1 MKQFT
6 DAERERIS
14 RAVQQAERVTKA
26 EIVPMI
32 VPASALYREAGYRT
46 GLMLALL
53 ALAIL
58 LTIEIHWLPLPWGW
72 HAGNA
77 GWLLL
82 AVVAAYGFGQWLGRV
97 PNVIRFVTSRER
109 MAHKV
114 TLRAEQAFY
123 KHGLHN
129 TKGRTGILIL
139 VSLLERRVHVLA
151 DKGINDRV
159 PAGTWDGLVNGI
171 VDGIRNGHAIDAI
184 CAAIAKCGDI
194 LAQVSPAGSGA
205 NPNELPDTLIQEP

>member
-1 MKQFT
+1 MTSFT
-6 DAERERIS
+6 NAEQERI
-14 RAVQQAERVTKA
+14 RLAVQQAELVTKG

-32 VPASALYREAGYRT
+32 VPASALYREAGYRM

-53 ALAIL
+53 ALALL
-58 LTIEIHWLPLPWGW
+58 LTIEIYWLPWGW

-82 AVVAAYGFGQWLGRV
+82 AVIAAYGFGQWLGRV
-97 PNVIRFVTSRER
+97 PMVIRLVTSRER
-109 MAHKV
+109 LAHKV

-129 TKGRTGILIL
+129 TQGRTGILIL
-139 VSLLERRVHVLA
+139 ISLLERRIHVLA

-171 VDGIRNGHAIDAI
+171 IDGIRTGQATDAI
-184 CAAIAKCGDI
+184 CAAIAKCGTL
-194 LAQVSPAGSGA
+194 LAQVSPADSGD
-205 NPNELPDTLIQEP
+205 NPNELPDALIQEP

>member
-1 MKQFT
+1 MMHFS
-6 DAERERIS
+6 DAERERIKQTV
-14 RAVQQAERVTKA
+14 RQAERGTKG

-32 VPASALYREAGYRT
+32 VPASARYREASYRM
-46 GLMLALL
+46 GLILVWLTLALL
-53 ALAIL
+53 
-58 LTIEIHWLPLPWGW
+58 LTVEVYWLPWGW

-82 AVVAAYGFGQWLGRV
+82 AVVAAYGVGQWLGRI
-97 PNVIRFVTSRER
+97 PLIIRLVTSRER

-114 TLRAEQAFY
+114 KLRAEQGFY
-123 KHGLHN
+123 RHGLHK

-159 PAGTWDGLVNGI
+159 PSGTWDGLVNGI
-171 VDGIRNGHAIDAI
+171 IDGIRTGRATDALCDAI
-184 CAAIAKCGDI
+184 ARCGAL
-194 LAQVSPAGSGA
+194 LAQVAPADPGD
-205 NPNELPDTLIQEP
+205 NPDELPDELIQEP

>member
-1 MKQFT
+1 MKSLT
-6 DAERERIS
+6 DAERERI
-14 RAVQQAERVTKA
+14 RQAVQQVEQVTKG

-46 GLMLALL
+46 GLILALL
-53 ALAIL
+53 ALALL
-58 LTIEIHWLPLPWGW
+58 LTIEIYWLPWGW

-82 AVVAAYGFGQWLGRV
+82 AVVASYGLGQCLGRI
-97 PNVIRFVTSRER
+97 PMVIRLVTSRER

-123 KHGLHN
+123 KHGLHH
-129 TKGRTGILIL
+129 TKGHTGILIL
-139 VSLLERRVHVLA
+139 VSMLERRVHVLA
-151 DKGINDRV
+151 DKGINDHV

-171 VDGIRNGHAIDAI
+171 IDGIRTGNATDAI
-184 CAAIAKCGDI
+184 CAAIAKCGAL
-194 LAQVSPAGSGA
+194 LAEVAPSRSGD

>member
-1 MKQFT
+1 MKSFT
-6 DAERERIS
+6 DAEQERI
-14 RAVQQAERVTKA
+14 RQAVQQAEQVTRG

-46 GLMLALL
+46 GLILALL
-53 ALAIL
+53 ALALL
-58 LTIEIHWLPLPWGW
+58 LTIEIYWLPWGW

-82 AVVAAYGFGQWLGRV
+82 AVVVSYGLGQWLGRI
-97 PNVIRFVTSRER
+97 PMVIRLVTSRER

-123 KHGLHN
+123 KHGLHH
-129 TKGRTGILIL
+129 TKGHTGILIL
-139 VSLLERRVHVLA
+139 VSMLERRVHVLA
-151 DKGINDRV
+151 DKGINDHV

-171 VDGIRNGHAIDAI
+171 IDGIRTGNATDAI
-184 CAAIAKCGDI
+184 CAAIAKCGAL
-194 LAQVSPAGSGA
+194 LAQVAPSRSGD

>member
-1 MKQFT
+1 MKSFT
-6 DAERERIS
+6 DAEQERI
-14 RAVQQAERVTKA
+14 RQAVQQAEQVTRG

-46 GLMLALL
+46 GLILALL
-53 ALAIL
+53 TLALL
-58 LTIEIHWLPLPWGW
+58 LTIEIYWLPWGW

-82 AVVAAYGFGQWLGRV
+82 AIVASYGLGQWLGRILM
-97 PNVIRFVTSRER
+97 VIRLVTSRER

-123 KHGLHN
+123 KHGLHH
-129 TKGRTGILIL
+129 TKGHTGILIL
-139 VSLLERRVHVLA
+139 VSMLERRVHVLA
-151 DKGINDRV
+151 DKGINDHV

-171 VDGIRNGHAIDAI
+171 IDGIRTGNATDAI
-184 CAAIAKCGDI
+184 CAAIAKCGVL
-194 LAQVSPAGSGA
+194 LAEVAPSRSGD

>member
-1 MKQFT
+1 
-6 DAERERIS
+6 
-14 RAVQQAERVTKA
+14 
-26 EIVPMI
+26 MI

-53 ALAIL
+53 ALALL
-58 LTIEIHWLPLPWGW
+58 LTIEIYWLPWGW

-82 AVVAAYGFGQWLGRV
+82 VVVASYGLGQWLGRI
-97 PNVIRFVTSRER
+97 PMVIRFVTSRER
-109 MAHKV
+109 LAHKV
-114 TLRAEQAFY
+114 ALRAEQALY

-129 TKGRTGILIL
+129 TKGRTGILIF

-171 VDGIRNGHAIDAI
+171 IDGIRTGQAIDAI
-184 CAAIAKCGDI
+184 CAAIAKCGTL
-194 LAQVSPAGSGA
+194 LAQVSPAGTGD
-205 NPNELPDTLIQEP
+205 NLNELPDSLIQEP

>member
-1 MKQFT
+1 MQSFT
-6 DAERERIS
+6 NAEQERI
-14 RAVQQAERVTKA
+14 RQAVQEAERVTKG

-32 VPASALYREAGYRT
+32 VPASALYREAGYRM
-46 GLMLALL
+46 GLILALL
-53 ALAIL
+53 TLALL
-58 LTIEIHWLPLPWGW
+58 LTIEMYWLPWGW

-82 AVVAAYGFGQWLGRV
+82 AAVVSYGLGQWLGRV
-97 PNVIRFVTSRER
+97 STIVRFVTSRER

-114 TLRAEQAFY
+114 ALRAEQAFY

-139 VSLLERRVHVLA
+139 VSMLERRVHVLA
-151 DKGINDRV
+151 DKGINDHV
-159 PAGTWDGLVNGI
+159 PAGTWDGLVSGI
-171 VDGIRNGHAIDAI
+171 IAGIRTGHATDAI
-184 CAAIAKCGDI
+184 CTAIAECGVL
-194 LAQVSPAGSGA
+194 LAQVSPADSRN

>member
-1 MKQFT
+1 
-6 DAERERIS
+6 
-14 RAVQQAERVTKA
+14 
-26 EIVPMI
+26 MI
-32 VPASALYREAGYRT
+32 VPSSALYREAGYRT
-46 GLMLALL
+46 GLILALL
-53 ALAIL
+53 ALALL
-58 LTIEIHWLPLPWGW
+58 LTIEIYWLPWGW

-82 AVVAAYGFGQWLGRV
+82 AVVSAYGLGQWLGRV
-97 PNVIRFVTSRER
+97 PRVIRLVTSRER

-129 TKGRTGILIL
+129 TKGGTGILIL

-151 DKGINDRV
+151 DKGLNDRV

-171 VDGIRNGHAIDAI
+171 IDGIRTGQATDAI
-184 CAAIAKCGDI
+184 CAAIAKCGSL
-194 LAQVSPAGSGA
+194 LAQVSPVGSGD

>member
-6 DAERERIS
+6 DAERERIKQ
-14 RAVQQAERVTKA
+14 AVQQAERVTNG

-32 VPASALYREAGYRT
+32 VPASALYREAGYRM

-53 ALAIL
+53 ALALL
-58 LTIEIHWLPLPWGW
+58 LTIEMYWLPWGW

-82 AVVAAYGFGQWLGRV
+82 AVVAAYGLGQWLGCV
-97 PNVIRFVTSRER
+97 PMVIRLVTSRER
-109 MAHKV
+109 MAHNV
-114 TLRAEQAFY
+114 VLRAEQAFY

-139 VSLLERRVHVLA
+139 VSLLERRVQVLA
-151 DKGINDRV
+151 DQGFNDRV
-159 PAGTWDGLVNGI
+159 PAGTWDEMVNGI
-171 VDGIRNGHAIDAI
+171 IDGIRAGQATDAI
-184 CAAIAKCGDI
+184 CAAIAKCGAL
-194 LAQVSPAGSGA
+194 LAQVSPAGSGD
-205 NPNELPDTLIQEP
+205 NPNELPDTLIQER

>member
-1 MKQFT
+1 MKRFT
-6 DAERERIS
+6 DAERERI
-14 RAVQQAERVTKA
+14 RQAVQQAERVTKG

-46 GLMLALL
+46 GLILALL
-53 ALAIL
+53 ALALL
-58 LTIEIHWLPLPWGW
+58 LTIEIYWLPWGW

-82 AVVAAYGFGQWLGRV
+82 TVIVAYGLGQWLGRV
-97 PNVIRFVTSRER
+97 PRVIRLVTSRER

-139 VSLLERRVHVLA
+139 VSLLERRVHVMA

-171 VDGIRNGHAIDAI
+171 IDGIRIGQLTDAI
-184 CAAIAKCGDI
+184 CAAIAKCGAL
-194 LAQVSPAGSGA
+194 LAQVSPAGSGD
-205 NPNELPDTLIQEP
+205 NPDELPDELIQEP

>member
-1 MKQFT
+1 MKSFT
-6 DAERERIS
+6 EAEQERI
-14 RAVQQAERVTKA
+14 RQAVQQAEQVTKG

-46 GLMLALL
+46 GLILALL
-53 ALAIL
+53 ALALL
-58 LTIEIHWLPLPWGW
+58 LTIEIYWLPWGW

-82 AVVAAYGFGQWLGRV
+82 AVVASYGLGQWLGRI
-97 PNVIRFVTSRER
+97 PMVIRFVTSRER

-123 KHGLHN
+123 KHGLHH
-129 TKGRTGILIL
+129 TKGHTGILIL
-139 VSLLERRVHVLA
+139 VSMLERRVHVLA
-151 DKGINDRV
+151 DKGINDHV

-171 VDGIRNGHAIDAI
+171 IDGIRTGNATDALCDAI
-184 CAAIAKCGDI
+184 ARCGAL
-194 LAQVSPAGSGA
+194 LAEV
-205 NPNELPDTLIQEP
+205 IQEP

>member
-1 MKQFT
+1 MKSFT
-6 DAERERIS
+6 DAEQERI
-14 RAVQQAERVTKA
+14 RQAVQQAEQVTRG

-53 ALAIL
+53 ALALL
-58 LTIEIHWLPLPWGW
+58 LTIEIYWLPWGW

-82 AVVAAYGFGQWLGRV
+82 AVVASYGLGQWLGRI
-97 PNVIRFVTSRER
+97 PMVIRLVTSRER

-123 KHGLHN
+123 RHGLHH
-129 TKGRTGILIL
+129 TKGHTGILIL
-139 VSLLERRVHVLA
+139 VSMLERRVHVLA
-151 DKGINDRV
+151 DKGINDHV

-171 VDGIRNGHAIDAI
+171 IDGIRTGNATDAI
-184 CAAIAKCGDI
+184 CAAIAKCGAL
-194 LAQVSPAGSGA
+194 LAEVAPSRSGD

>member
-1 MKQFT
+1 MKPFT
-6 DAERERIS
+6 DTERERI
-14 RAVQQAERVTKA
+14 RQAVQQAEQVTKG

-53 ALAIL
+53 MLALL
-58 LTIEIHWLPLPWGW
+58 LTIEIYWLPWGW
-72 HAGNA
+72 YAGNA
-77 GWLLL
+77 GVLLL
-82 AVVAAYGFGQWLGRV
+82 AVVVAYGLGQWLGRV
-97 PNVIRFVTSRER
+97 PTVIRLVTSRER

-151 DKGINDRV
+151 DKSINDCV
-159 PAGTWDGLVNGI
+159 PTGTWDGLVNGI
-171 VDGIRNGHAIDAI
+171 LDGIRTGQATDAI
-184 CAAIAKCGDI
+184 CAAIAKSGAL
-194 LAQVSPAGSGA
+194 LAQVSPADSGD

>member
-1 MKQFT
+1 MKSFT
-6 DAERERIS
+6 DAEQERI
-14 RAVQQAERVTKA
+14 RQAVQQAEQVTRG

-46 GLMLALL
+46 GLILALL
-53 ALAIL
+53 ALAFL
-58 LTIEIHWLPLPWGW
+58 LTIEIYWLPWGW

-82 AVVAAYGFGQWLGRV
+82 AVVASYGLGQWLGRI
-97 PNVIRFVTSRER
+97 PMVIRLVTSRER

-123 KHGLHN
+123 KHGLHH
-129 TKGRTGILIL
+129 TKGHTGILIL
-139 VSLLERRVHVLA
+139 VSMLERRVHVLA
-151 DKGINDRV
+151 DKGINDHV

-171 VDGIRNGHAIDAI
+171 IDGIRTGNATDAI
-184 CAAIAKCGDI
+184 CAAIAKCGVL
-194 LAQVSPAGSGA
+194 LAEVAPSRSGD

>member
-1 MKQFT
+1 MTQFT
-6 DAERERIS
+6 EEERERIR
-14 RAVQQAERVTKA
+14 RAVEQAERVTKG

-32 VPASALYREAGYRT
+32 VPASALYREAGYRM

-53 ALAIL
+53 ALALL
-58 LTIEIHWLPLPWGW
+58 LTIEIYWLPWGW

-77 GWLLL
+77 GGLLL
-82 AVVAAYGFGQWLGRV
+82 AVVAAYGLGQWLGRL
-97 PNVIRFVTSRER
+97 PIVIRFVTSRER

-114 TLRAEQAFY
+114 ALRAEQAFY

-151 DKGINDRV
+151 DKGLNDRV
-159 PAGTWDGLVNGI
+159 PAGTWDGLVKGI
-171 VDGIRNGHAIDAI
+171 IDGIRTGQATDAL
-184 CAAIAKCGDI
+184 CAAIATCGAL
-194 LAQVSPAGSGA
+194 LAHVSPVGSGD
-205 NPNELPDTLIQEP
+205 NPNELPDRLIEEP